1 LYLESYLEARNLAQE
16 NSEASSCDNLYEDM
30 RLKKKKTTRFV
41 SSKDQT
47 ISLPSPPIIESESK
61 LF

>member
-30 RLKKKKTTRFV
+30 RLKKKKTPRFV

-47 ISLPSPPIIESESK
+47 SLPSPPIIESESK

>member
-16 NSEASSCDNLYEDM
+16 NSEASSGDNLYEDT
-30 RLKKKKTTRFV
+30 RLKKKTPRFV

-47 ISLPSPPIIESESK
+47 SLPSPPIIESESK